1 MSYCPSCGCDNPDNS
16 AFCRGCGAPLDAQP
30 QQNPTYE
37 PPVYN
42 QQPPVYDSYNTYTPA
57 PTQEL
62 PVAARILS
70 IISMVC
76 GIVSCCSC
84 YAGFVFS
91 IAAFITGAISNSK
104 NPMGLENKKVV
115 VGRITAIVGIVISV
129 ICLIVYIALVYET
142 MSYEYYDFY

>member
-42 QQPPVYDSYNTYTPA
+42 SYNTYTPA

-129 ICLIVYIALVYET
+129 ICLIVYIALVYEA
-142 MSYEYYDFY
+142 MSYSYYDFY

>member
-1 MSYCPSCGCDNPDNS
+1 
-16 AFCRGCGAPLDAQP
+16 
-30 QQNPTYE
+30 
-37 PPVYN
+37 
-42 QQPPVYDSYNTYTPA
+42 
-57 PTQEL
+57 
-62 PVAARILS
+62 
-70 IISMVC
+70 MVC